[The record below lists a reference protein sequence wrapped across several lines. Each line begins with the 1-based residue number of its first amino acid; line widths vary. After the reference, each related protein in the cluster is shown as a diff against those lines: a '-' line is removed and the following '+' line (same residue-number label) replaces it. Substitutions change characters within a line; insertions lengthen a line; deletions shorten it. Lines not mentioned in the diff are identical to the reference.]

1 MNSFMAFVIIVWAQA
16 NPAARSDRS
25 AVIWKETFPDKQ
37 ICEVALDEQKQRA
50 QKTYGGIKSVTVI
63 GYCVSAQSEGA

>member
-16 NPAARSDRS
+16 NPAAPSDRS

-37 ICEVALDEQKQRA
+37 ICKVALDEQKQRA
-50 QKTYGGIKSVTVI
+50 HKTYGGIQAVTII
-63 GYCVSAQSEGA
+63 GDCIPAQSKGA